1 MLPTLPRLSDYEVSP
16 KNGFLPDEIPLDI
29 LPDRYYEPWETVV
42 RNFQS
47 LILAKRLRRIVDA
60 LPVLETDLLLTEAE
74 WRRAYSILG
83 FIAHGYI
90 WGGDRPTDASLVSQ
104 TVGLKLTL
112 RDRLFHHPSPFRI
125 CRLVAI
131 WSFLRWLRM
140 QASSCGIGGL
150 SLTANPWIPWTTLHR
165 T

>member
-1 MLPTLPRLSDYEVSP
+1 MLPPLPRLGDYDVSP
-16 KNGFLPDEIPLDI
+16 HNGFLPDEIPLDI
-29 LPDRYYEPWETVV
+29 LPDVYYQPWETVV

-90 WGGDRPTDASLVSQ
+90 WGGERPADV
-104 TVGLKLTL
+104 
-112 RDRLFHHPSPFRI
+112 RLCWWTGENMADHRSRL
-125 CRLVAI
+125 CRLR
-131 WSFLRWLRM
+131 SQFR
-140 QASSCGIGGL
+140 S
-150 SLTANPWIPWTTLHR
+150 
-165 T
+165 